1 MVGLV
6 TAVAAVGLVAAIGA
20 VTAVGAQQCGIADPA
35 ASTSAPYAGTDTFG
49 PKSATT
55 PAHIPAALVPPAA

>member
-6 TAVAAVGLVAAIGA
+6 AAVAAVGVVAAIGA
-20 VTAVGAQQCGIADPA
+20 VAAVGSQQVDIADPA
-35 ASTSAPYAGTDTFG
+35 ASTSAPDAGTDTFG